1 MGKQIDYFG
10 KKVILRADKAGV
22 FFGTLN
28 KREGNDV
35 QLLNCR
41 KLYFWSG
48 ANAVE
53 QIALEGV
60 KNPENCKFTVIVD
73 EMTITNPTQIIPCT
87 EMAIK
92 NIENTPIWK
101 R

>member
-53 QIALEGV
+53 QIALEGAELQ
-60 KNPENCKFTVIVD
+60 N
-73 EMTITNPTQIIPCT
+73 
-87 EMAIK
+87 
-92 NIENTPIWK
+92 
-101 R
+101 